1 MLKRIAV
8 FVSGG
13 GSNLQSLID
22 GVNSGEIK
30 AEMAAVIASS
40 SKIFA
45 VERAKIHNI
54 PCFVMRKRDFSSLD
68 AMYDEIIAIL
78 KERNVDLVVLA
89 GYLTIL
95 TPNIIEAFRGRIINI
110 HPSLIPK
117 YCGMGFYGLKV
128 HEAVVAAGE
137 KESGATVH
145 FVDEGADTGKIIR
158 QERVPVYPSD
168 TAETLAARVLEVE
181 HRILRETVKQLVEA
195 DLPSKSEVC
204 K

>member
-1 MLKRIAV
+1 LLKRIAV